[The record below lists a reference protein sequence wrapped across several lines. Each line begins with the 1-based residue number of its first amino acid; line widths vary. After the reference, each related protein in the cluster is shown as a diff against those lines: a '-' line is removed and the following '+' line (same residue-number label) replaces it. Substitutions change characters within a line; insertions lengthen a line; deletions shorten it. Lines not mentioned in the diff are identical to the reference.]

1 MKRETIHKVLRL
13 LPLIIFLFPVVF
25 VACNEDAI
33 DSSEFVAGEVVTES
47 NIRVILIDTI
57 TVATSTIK
65 FDSLITSQA
74 SRVLV
79 GKYID
84 PEFGTVRC
92 ASYFELLPATYTID
106 SEAEFDSIA
115 MYLKFDKYYY
125 NDTLQQNT
133 IQVKELNETLKA
145 YSGNDFYNTGSFAY
159 KEENLGS
166 LSYTPRPISADSL
179 EIRLSDSLGID
190 IFKEFQ
196 EKSIT
201 NLAEF
206 NAHFKGVGLLPG
218 ETEDGSIIGFSLA
231 SEDSYMRLYFSTA
244 EETER
249 VANHIDFTINTT
261 SSPIPFFNQ
270 ITAEEPNEYLKTL
283 TDKEIDLKSTNAE
296 GRSFIQSGVGI
307 ATRIQFPHIKSIYDI
322 PGEGTI
328 LNAVLKIK
336 PAAQSYDDH
345 LILRDSLSVYLV
357 DSNNDLTEQLSYV
370 AVLNR
375 DNQEFNDI
383 YYELPLSSYIE
394 KLLVTERYTGEA
406 LVLLPDNYNSTVD
419 RFILNG
425 NNNSDYS
432 TTLELTYSIYDE
444 AEN

>member
-13 LPLIIFLFPVVF
+13 LPSIIILFPMVF
-25 VACNEDAI
+25 AACDEDAI
-33 DSSEFVAGEVVTES
+33 DSSEFVAGEVFTES
-47 NIRVILIDTI
+47 NIRVIQIDTI
-57 TVATSTIK
+57 TVETSTVK
-65 FDSLITSQA
+65 FDSLITSQS

-79 GKYID
+79 GKYVD
-84 PEFGTVRC
+84 PEFGTVRS
-92 ASYFELLPATYTID
+92 ASYFELLPTTYTID

-115 MYLKFDKYYY
+115 MYLKLDKYYY
-125 NDTLQQNT
+125 NDTLKQNT
-133 IQVKELNETLKA
+133 IQIKELNEAVKA
-145 YSGNDFYNTGSFAY
+145 YNGDDLYNTGSFTY
-159 KEENLGS
+159 KEEDLGT
-166 LSYTPRPISADSL
+166 LSYTPRPISSDSL

-206 NAHFKGVGLLPG
+206 NVHFKGMALLPG
-218 ETEDGSIIGFSLA
+218 ETDDGSIIGFSLA
-231 SEDSYMRLYFSTA
+231 AENSYMRLYFSTA
-244 EETER
+244 GETER
-249 VANHIDFTINTT
+249 LSNYIDFTINTT
-261 SSPIPFFNQ
+261 SSPTPFFNQ
-270 ITAEEPNEYLKTL
+270 ITTEDPNEYLKTL
-283 TDKEIDLKSTNAE
+283 TDKEIELKSANAE
-296 GRSFIQSGVGI
+296 DRSFIQSGVGI

-328 LNAVLKIK
+328 LNAVLKLK
-336 PAAQSYDDH
+336 PTAQSFDDH

-357 DSNNDLTEQLSYV
+357 DVNNDLTEQLSYI

-383 YYELPLSSYIE
+383 YYELSLSSYIE

-425 NNNSDYS
+425 NNSSDYS

-444 AEN
+444 VEN